1 MSDIKWLL
9 SFIEGPDLP
18 NYLFGHSSVT
28 LDNELIVLGGRHY
41 TCLPTCEWSYSSSVY
56 KISCDDGRF
65 SEWIEMEVKLKTPRA
80 YFVASFI
87 PNDLIDFQSVP

>member
-1 MSDIKWLL
+1 ML

-18 NYLFGHSSVT
+18 KYLFGHSKVT
-28 LDNELIVLGGRHY
+28 LDNQLIILGGSGSVD
-41 TCLPTCEWSYSSSVY
+41 LSEWTYSSSIY

-80 YFVASFI
+80 WFVASFI
-87 PNDLIDFQSVP
+87 PNDLIDSQSTP